1 MSCFELYGINL
12 AKQATLTASSTNELF
27 PVDNIK
33 DDRRTKVYRSTSN
46 SSSVIFDLNETSD
59 IDTIMLLADKR
70 NGFGFNS
77 ATVEFNATSNFT
89 SPAFSVVM
97 DLSEVH
103 SIALAEFTKISY
115 RFCRVVMSS
124 TLGYCELAKVY
135 IGSKTVLSKGIKF
148 GWTLKEENLSNK
160 TTNRYGQLFIDL
172 ISTQKKIN
180 FSFSYLNKDDLAIIN
195 AILDESSEVSPL
207 WIKIGE
213 TTMSDDFR
221 RTSGAYTLTDIPTI
235 TNTHFNKYALSMS
248 LSELS

>member
-1 MSCFELYGINL
+1 MIL
-12 AKQATLTASSTNELF
+12 AE
-27 PVDNIK
+27 
-33 DDRRTKVYRSTSN
+33 
-46 SSSVIFDLNETSD
+46 
-59 IDTIMLLADKR
+59 KR

-77 ATVEFNATSNFT
+77 VTVEFNATSNFT

-103 SIALAEFTKISY
+103 SIALAEFTKINY

-160 TTNRYGQLFIDL
+160 TANRYGQLFIDL
-172 ISTQKKIN
+172 IATQKKIN
-180 FSFSYLNKDDLAIIN
+180 FSFSYLSKDDLAIIN
-195 AILDESSEVSPL
+195 AILDEASEVSPL

-221 RTSGAYTLTDIPTI
+221 RTSGAYTLTDIPII